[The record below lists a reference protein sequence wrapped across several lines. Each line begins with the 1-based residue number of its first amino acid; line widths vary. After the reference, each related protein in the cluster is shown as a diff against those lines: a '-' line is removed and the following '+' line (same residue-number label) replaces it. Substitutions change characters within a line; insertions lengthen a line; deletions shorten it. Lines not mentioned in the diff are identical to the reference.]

1 MDDAFPG
8 DGFLVTLPLWFI
20 AHRDV
25 PDALA
30 VGDGLMCGT
39 ASRNRFVVVF
49 TDEDLARDFV
59 ERKGPGDL
67 VPVCA
72 TTHHALVA
80 LLEKPRA
87 GGHPHFGF
95 PPRKG
100 RPGRAVLAA
109 FRGRA
114 RDTPGGGGRNKKE
127 GRDRS
132 PPPLDLLRGDRA
144 QPLSLR
150 PAGV

>member
-30 VGDGLMCGT
+30 AGDGLMCGT
-39 ASRNRFVVVF
+39 ASRNKFVVVF

-59 ERKGPGDL
+59 ERKGPDDL

-80 LLEKPRA
+80 LLEKLLAR
-87 GGHPHFGF
+87 GHTHIGF
-95 PPRKG
+95 DPTKG
-100 RPGRAVLAA
+100 RHRSAVLAD
-109 FRGRA
+109 FLRRC
-114 RDTPGGGGRNKKE
+114 RDTPG
-127 GRDRS
+127 
-132 PPPLDLLRGDRA
+132 
-144 QPLSLR
+144 
-150 PAGV
+150 